1 MKKKIK
7 DWALKTPIIYVESK
21 GMSIKNMEKTS
32 QNNRTAIDKTRN
44 ICYNTDMKN
53 TENKI
58 TYREWLIAR
67 NEGLTRADKKEA
79 ARAYMVKER
88 AALVAREKAKNW
100 NPSA

>member
-32 QNNRTAIDKTRN
+32 QNNRIAIDKTRN
-44 ICYNTDMKN
+44 VCYNTDMKN
-53 TENKI
+53 KM

-67 NEGLTRADKKEA
+67 NESMTQEDKEEA

-88 AALVAREKAKNW
+88 AALVVREKAAQNFTK
-100 NPSA
+100 

>member
-1 MKKKIK
+1 
-7 DWALKTPIIYVESK
+7 
-21 GMSIKNMEKTS
+21 MEKTS

-67 NEGLTRADKKEA
+67 NESMTQEDKEEA
-79 ARAYMVKER
+79 TRAYMVIER
-88 AALVAREKAKNW
+88 AALVAREKSKGF
-100 NPSA
+100 NPKA